1 MAFIGSSYREIQL
14 ICLVKLT
21 ETGVWPSSPL
31 DLPYLFAVIQPGNIL
46 LQNSS
51 GLPEKN
57 FLSYAFLTT
66 VREHLRDRFKNVAL
80 YARMRVRIFKRMLL
94 THTFMPHCR
103 TVHFQQRL
111 IQLKVTREGV
121 DLLIIVGSSCKSCS
135 SSTVEVVSCSCAK
148 QR

>member
-31 DLPYLFAVIQPGNIL
+31 DLPYLFAATQPGNIL

-57 FLSYAFLTT
+57 FLSSRNDAFLTT

-80 YARMRVRIFKRMLL
+80 YARMRVRIFKR
-94 THTFMPHCR
+94 
-103 TVHFQQRL
+103 
-111 IQLKVTREGV
+111 
-121 DLLIIVGSSCKSCS
+121 
-135 SSTVEVVSCSCAK
+135 
-148 QR
+148 

>member
-31 DLPYLFAVIQPGNIL
+31 DLPFLFAVTQPGNIL

-66 VREHLRDRFKNVAL
+66 VREQLCDRFKNV
-80 YARMRVRIFKRMLL
+80 ARMRVRIFKRMHTYVL

-135 SSTVEVVSCSCAK
+135 SSTVVSCSCAK